1 VSDAPRGPR
10 ILPDE
15 PTPPAKPAEPNPATP
30 PPPPGPRVIAEE
42 AGPPAPRL
50 DFGWDAQV
58 ARIAPAREARR
69 WSALSLAAA
78 GLAVLLVGLSLLD
91 VANFVADQFARAD
104 WLGWLTLA
112 VALLGYG
119 LIAWAFL
126 RELRGLWTL
135 HVVDRAREAFARGDY
150 VAAREAALD
159 WAARTPAAAP
169 LREALRGAN
178 DLDSLVALLE
188 AGPLAE
194 LDRAT
199 SAAGRNAAAQAFAA
213 TAVVPSPSLDAVF
226 FAWRGFRL
234 VREVAAIHGLRPGL
248 AGTLSLLRRAV
259 FEAGTVA
266 AADVAID
273 AATRAIVTNP
283 LLEKVA
289 GEAGKGAIAARRML
303 MLARAAARACRILP
317 PR

>member
-1 VSDAPRGPR
+1 MPQDPPRGPR
-10 ILPDE
+10 IL
-15 PTPPAKPAEPNPATP
+15 
-30 PPPPGPRVIAEE
+30 AEE
-42 AGPPAPRL
+42 DSLPAARL
-50 DFGWDAQV
+50 DFGWEQEV
-58 ARIAPAREARR
+58 APVVPPRPARR
-69 WSALSLAAA
+69 WSALSLGAA
-78 GLAVLLVGLSLLD
+78 GVAVLLLGLSVLD
-91 VANFVADQFARAD
+91 VANFVTDQFERAA

-112 VALLGYG
+112 VAVAGYG

-135 HVVDRAREAFARGDY
+135 TVVDRARAAFARGDY
-150 VAAREAALD
+150 VEARTATLA

-169 LREALRGAN
+169 TIPALRGAN
-178 DLDSLVALLE
+178 DLDSLTGLLE

-194 LDRAT
+194 LDRAAN
-199 SAAGRNAAAQAFAA
+199 SAGRSAAAQAFAA
-213 TAVVPSPSLDAVF
+213 TAVVPSPALDAVF

-259 FEAGTVA
+259 FEAGAVA

-273 AATRAIVTNP
+273 AATRALVTNP
-283 LLEKVA
+283 LFEKIA
-289 GEAGKGAIAARRML
+289 GETGKGAVAARRML
-303 MLARAAARACRILP
+303 MLSRAASRACRILP

>member
-1 VSDAPRGPR
+1 MSDLPPR
-10 ILPDE
+10 
-15 PTPPAKPAEPNPATP
+15 
-30 PPPPGPRVIAEE
+30 GPRVIAEE
-42 AGPPAPRL
+42 AERPAERL
-50 DFGWDAQV
+50 DFGWDAAV
-58 ARIAPAREARR
+58 APVVPRRAPRR
-69 WSALSLAAA
+69 HSALTIAAA
-78 GLAVLLVGLSLLD
+78 GLAILVLGLSALD

-104 WLGWLTLA
+104 WLGWVTLA
-112 VALLGYG
+112 VALTGYG

-126 RELRGLWTL
+126 RELRGLASL
-135 HVVDRAREAFARGDY
+135 HIVDRARAAFARGDY
-150 VAAREAALD
+150 VEARAQALA
-159 WAARTPAAAP
+159 WAARTPAATPTIPAI
-169 LREALRGAN
+169 RGAN
-178 DLDSLVALLE
+178 DLDSMRALLE

-194 LDRAT
+194 LDRA
-199 SAAGRNAAAQAFAA
+199 SAAAGRAAAAQAFAA
-213 TAVVPSPSLDAVF
+213 TAVVPSPALDAVF

-283 LLEKVA
+283 LLEKIA
-289 GEAGKGAIAARRML
+289 GEAGKGAVAARRML